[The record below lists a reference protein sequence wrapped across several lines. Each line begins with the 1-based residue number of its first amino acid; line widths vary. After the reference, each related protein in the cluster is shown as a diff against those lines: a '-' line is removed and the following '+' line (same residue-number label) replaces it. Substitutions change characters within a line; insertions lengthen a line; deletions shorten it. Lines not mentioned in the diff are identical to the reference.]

1 MKFSSHIHSVLLF
14 ALLSPAL
21 AADPQSKMPSVK
33 QRKVFITGE
42 VIAADSQLIFVP
54 PSKSSPVALRKF
66 VGEGKFVRKGDVVLS
81 IEAHNA
87 GTLEQ
92 LQTTLEQTRAKL
104 DAEVAK
110 LEVAA
115 LEADK
120 AFAVTQ
126 TARDKAEVD
135 AALPK
140 TQISAL
146 DFDKNQTEKEKAIR
160 DLEVRR
166 LAAKT
171 AQAAV
176 LRMKQDGELDIR
188 KQHIKLEFTK
198 QEIALS
204 SVIATQDGFVTH
216 NFNQWPQERID
227 EGASVYPGTQ
237 AGTIIGTGKIEVKG
251 WVLEADRLHIRE
263 NMAVSLQFDALPGQQ
278 ADSVIK
284 TISQAPEL
292 KAQWGNGRYFRIDIP
307 VPEQFRQLA
316 APGMSVLIQPAD
328 QKAASNNKVI
338 APAKLTLEGEVQS
351 RVNLPVVPPAIPHIW
366 QYTITQLAPE
376 GSLLK
381 AGDLITQF
389 QAAEVMT
396 HLARHKSTLNEKQR
410 ALEKLRLDQAEAE
423 RNATLAVDEA
433 RANAEKA
440 ARKASMPKELIRRVD
455 YDKLVIDKE
464 LSLKLLDIEK
474 QLNETRKRA
483 RLAEKKALEFELMQ
497 SQNKI
502 NILEQGLARMT
513 VKAEQPGI
521 LIYKNNFNEEKFS
534 SGSKIWMGQSLANL
548 SDPKQLFVNA
558 QVAEAQATYLR
569 TGQEAKVS
577 VPGGNQVLRAR
588 ITQLG
593 KVFHSKSATQP
604 GIVRDI
610 ELEFEQNS
618 QTSLKPGSAVQVQI
632 QLQADSVPG
641 SATSSAKEG
650 S

>member
-1 MKFSSHIHSVLLF
+1 MKLPHSLCSVTLA

-21 AADPQSKMPSVK
+21 AAAPESKLPTLS
-33 QRKVFITGE
+33 QRKVYITGE
-42 VIAADSQLIFVP
+42 VVAADSQLIFVP
-54 PSKSSPVALRKF
+54 PSNSSPVALRKF
-66 VGEGKFVRKGDVVLS
+66 VGEGKFVHKGDVVLS
-81 IEAHNA
+81 IEAQNS

-120 AFAVTQ
+120 ALANMQ
-126 TARDKAEVD
+126 AAHDKAEVD

-160 DLEVRR
+160 DLEVRQ

-171 AQAAV
+171 TQAAV

-198 QEIALS
+198 QEIARS

-216 NFNQWPQERID
+216 SFNTWPQERID
-227 EGASVYPGTQ
+227 EGSSVHPGTL
-237 AGTIIGTGKIEVKG
+237 AGTIVGNGKIGVKG

-278 ADSVIK
+278 ANSVIK

-292 KAQWGNGRYFRIDIP
+292 KADWGNGRYFRVDIP
-307 VPEQFRQLA
+307 IPEQFRQSA
-316 APGMSVLIQPAD
+316 APGMSVLIQPAE
-328 QKAASNNKVI
+328 QKTANNNKVI

-351 RVNLPVVPPAIPHIW
+351 RVNLPVAPPAIPYIW
-366 QYTITQLAPE
+366 QYTIAQLAPE

-389 QAAEVMT
+389 QAAEVMSQ
-396 HLARHKSTLNEKQR
+396 LARHKSTRNEKQR

-423 RNATLAVDEA
+423 RSATLAVDEA
-433 RANAEKA
+433 RANADKA
-440 ARKASMPKELIRRVD
+440 ARKATMPKELIRRVD
-455 YDKLVIDKE
+455 YDKLVIEKA
-464 LSLKLLDIEK
+464 LSLRLLEIEK

-502 NILEQGLARMT
+502 NLLEQGQARMT

-521 LIYKNNFNEEKFS
+521 LIYKTNFNDEKFS

-558 QVAEAQATYLR
+558 QVAEAQAAYLR
-569 TGQEAKVS
+569 TGLGAKVS
-577 VPGGNQVLRAR
+577 VPGGNQMLNAR

-632 QLQADSVPG
+632 QLQPASASV
-641 SATSSAKEG
+641 AAASAKG
-650 S
+650 GL